1 MAATRRI
8 ADLVRFTI
16 DHAAAIAGGEDWR
29 RMGTW
34 DYGPF
39 DNDTAADWSG
49 DLNDA
54 PADQRESI
62 IRTTL
67 AAVLSNE
74 GYLDSDLAVEAIA
87 AAAVIASQRPGG
99 MPVTTPYGPDF
110 LLNGE
115 TLSLPAD
122 LDGLAVRA
130 LDRILADE
138 SEWRSLWEEGEHYV
152 EAQAELLA
160 IRTVLAN

>member
-1 MAATRRI
+1 MPQ
-8 ADLVRFTI
+8 
-16 DHAAAIAGGEDWR
+16 DWT

-34 DYGPF
+34 DSGPF

-49 DLNDA
+49 NLNDA
-54 PADQRESI
+54 PVDQREPI

-67 AAVLSNE
+67 AAVLHNT

-99 MPVTTPYGPDF
+99 TPVTTPYGPDF
-110 LLNGE
+110 LLDGQ

-130 LDRILADE
+130 LDRILSDE
-138 SEWRSLWEEGEHYV
+138 SEWRSLWEESGQYA

-160 IRTVLAN
+160 IRTVLAD

>member
-1 MAATRRI
+1 
-8 ADLVRFTI
+8 
-16 DHAAAIAGGEDWR
+16 
-29 RMGTW
+29 MGTW
-34 DYGPF
+34 HYGPF

-54 PADQRESI
+54 PADQREPI
-62 IRTTL
+62 IRATL
-67 AAVLSNE
+67 AAVLDNE

-99 MPVTTPYGPDF
+99 TPVTTPYGPDF

-138 SEWRSLWEEGEHYV
+138 SEWRSLWEESEHYA
-152 EAQAELLA
+152 EARAELLA
-160 IRTVLAN
+160 IRTVFAN